1 MSNQKNYLRNEI
13 FNKYHSIHGK
23 FLGAETTVAQ
33 KRFNEFCKSN
43 LLEYLPRN
51 HKNIRI
57 LEIGSHKGF
66 ILKWLENQGF
76 SNYRRRGF
84 IS

>member
-1 MSNQKNYLRNEI
+1 MSSKNYLRNEI
-13 FNKYHSIHGK
+13 FDKYHYIHGK
-23 FLGAETTVAQ
+23 FLDAETTFAQ
-33 KRFNEFCKSN
+33 KRFNEFCKYN
-43 LLEYLPRN
+43 LLKYLPRD
-51 HKNIRI
+51 HKNVRI

-76 SNYRRRGF
+76 FKYRRRGF